1 MNRTKNIMLELIRSE
16 LCKTELPKNLCDDL
30 DASAIKDIL
39 SLAKSHDLAHIVS
52 SALEK
57 ANLLPKDE
65 LGEKAK
71 KQKMLAMYRYLGFNR
86 EIPSI
91 KQTLEDA
98 KIPFILLKGSIIRK
112 YYPEPWMRT
121 SSDIDVLVREEDVE
135 KAREIIEAE
144 LLYKTESRN
153 AHEVGMFSE
162 GGIHLELHRTLIEAD
177 EFLAF
182 EKVLSS
188 VWEHTEKEDGF
199 EYSLLLSDAM
209 FYYYHV
215 AHMAKHY
222 MHGGCG
228 VRPFMDLFLLSTG
241 DTKTEE
247 KRKELLENGGLLRF
261 AETAQALAHVWFGN
275 GEHTKLTKDME
286 DYIIDAGVYGTQ
298 ENYVAIQQTKQG
310 NRFKYVLSRIWL
322 PYDRLRHYY
331 PSLDGKRIL
340 LPFYE
345 FRRWMKLIFSKTTRR
360 RSINEMKAS
369 SNLDTDKASVLI
381 SHIKEL
387 GL

>member
-1 MNRTKNIMLELIRSE
+1 MQRIRDIMLELISSE
-16 LCKTELPKNLCDDL
+16 LNGKAPDESLCAGLDDSTLKNV
-30 DASAIKDIL
+30 L
-39 SLAKSHDLAHIVS
+39 SLSKSHDLAHIVA

-57 ANLLPKDE
+57 KGLLPEGE

-71 KQKMLAMYRYLGFNR
+71 KQKMLAMYRYLGFSR
-86 EIPSI
+86 EIPAI
-91 KQTLEDA
+91 KNTLEEA
-98 KIPFILLKGSIIRK
+98 KIPFILLKGSVLRK

-121 SSDIDVLVREEDVE
+121 SSDIDVLVRESDVE
-135 KAREIIEAE
+135 KAREIIENE

-153 AHEVGMFSE
+153 AHEIGMFSE
-162 GGIHLELHRTLIEAD
+162 SGVHLELHRTLIEAD

-182 EKVLSS
+182 EKVLSE
-188 VWEHTEKEDGF
+188 VWEHTEKEDGY
-199 EYSLLLSDAM
+199 EYSLLLSDEM

-228 VRPFMDLFLLSTG
+228 IRPFMDMFLLRTS
-241 DTKTEE
+241 DVSTEE
-247 KRKELLENGGLLRF
+247 KRKKLLEDGGLLRF
-261 AETAQALAHVWFGN
+261 AETAEALSRVWFGDDT
-275 GEHTKLTKDME
+275 HTDLTKAME
-286 DYIIDAGVYGTQ
+286 EYIVGAGVYGTQ
-298 ENYVAIQQTKQG
+298 ENYVAIQQSRRG

-331 PSLDGKRIL
+331 PSLNGKKIL

-345 FRRWMKLIFSKTTRR
+345 FRRWMRLIFSKTTRR

-369 SNLDTDKASVLI
+369 SNLDTQKANALA
-381 SHIKEL
+381 SHMQEL